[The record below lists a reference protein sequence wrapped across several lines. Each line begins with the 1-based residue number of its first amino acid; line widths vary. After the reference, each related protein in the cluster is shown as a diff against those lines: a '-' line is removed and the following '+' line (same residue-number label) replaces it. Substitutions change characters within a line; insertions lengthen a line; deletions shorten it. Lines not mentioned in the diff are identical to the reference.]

1 MPVDKSEIGGRIL
14 KALLKYG
21 KLIESYGEHKIR
33 IGKNIIKVAYTSL
46 DFALMYVPEKCSA
59 RFLSQEEFRESR
71 RRATN
76 HKLWVYFRGKL
87 DFYKDF
93 SMYYIFASND
103 DGSKRLRSI
112 QERQYHNEDF
122 SYWTTTTELPLTE
135 ERIHSMLYDAMN
147 IAFDYKNNI
156 DKFEKLIGKIEM
168 SSVREV

>member
-21 KLIESYGEHKIR
+21 KLIESDGEHKIK
-33 IGKNIIKVAYTSL
+33 IGRNVIKVAYNSL
-46 DFALMYVPEKCSA
+46 DFTRMYAPEKCSS
-59 RFLSQEEFRESR
+59 RYLSNEEFRESR

-76 HKLWVYFRGKL
+76 HKLYVYFRGKL

-93 SMYYIFASND
+93 SMFYLFASND
-103 DGSKRLRSI
+103 DGTKRLRSI
-112 QERQYHNEDF
+112 QERQWHSEDF

-135 ERIHSMLYDAMN
+135 ERIHSMLYEALN
-147 IAFDYKNNI
+147 IAFGYNHNI
-156 DKFEKLIGKIEM
+156 DKFEKLINKIEI